1 VSGIRAR
8 TVSSRVAVGRT
19 HATHRAACFAAL
31 AALVATLALPVVA
44 HAQQT
49 RRTVRVWHAYDEAEA
64 RALGAVMR
72 AFEASSYG
80 RAYRVEALHVAFGAY
95 AAKLESAIPTGEGP
109 DLFIDAHER
118 IVSYVAR
125 GLVQP
130 LGGLGVRELVDFDTA
145 HLDALRVE
153 RALYGLPLALKCG
166 ALYVN
171 EALLPADPETLED
184 LAALRARLPPGAYPL
199 VFEAESAYWDASLL
213 HAYGG
218 RLLDAEGN
226 YAFTGPEAART
237 LAHLRRL
244 VDGGVV
250 PAEAS
255 GDLVKK
261 LFVSGRAAAVIGGPW
276 LAPDLPATMRWHVA
290 PLPRVRSAG
299 GAPLVPFV
307 TIEAALLAARA
318 RESEGARAFA
328 RFLAGPE
335 GASLRSRVARQVV
348 ASRTAAMAPAVAGDP
363 FLAAFR
369 RAAESGIPLPSH
381 PRMRA
386 TFEPAQRAI
395 RNYLRGGRD
404 ADDVLAE
411 GARRFAD
418 LVRPLPAE
426 RSPAPLVLAVS
437 LVLLLAVAFAVR
449 RARDPDFRVAV
460 RRSLP
465 AYAWVAHAVVV
476 VTLLVVAPL
485 VVGAGTSL
493 FAGAPGALHYV
504 GLANYV
510 DVLTARGGALL
521 GTGSFWVVL
530 LVTVLWTA
538 VNVALH
544 LLFGVGLALLL
555 DRPTLRLRGLY
566 RVLLVLPW
574 AVPSYVTALAWKGMF
589 HRQFGAVNAVITALG
604 GEPISWFARWS
615 TAFAANVATN
625 VWLGFPFMMVVTLGA
640 LAAIPQDLYEAAEVD
655 GATAAQRFRLVTW
668 PLLAPSLGPAIAMG
682 AVWTF
687 NMFNVVFLVSGGEP
701 DGGTE
706 ILVSEAYRWA
716 FTRSQQLGYAAA
728 YAVLIFGVLV
738 LGTRAL
744 GRLGGKEGAR

>member
-1 VSGIRAR
+1 MCSGRRVS
-8 TVSSRVAVGRT
+8 
-19 HATHRAACFAAL
+19 
-31 AALVATLALPVVA
+31 
-44 HAQQT
+44 AQQSVQT
-49 RRTVRVWHAYDEAEA
+49 LCVALYVCAWLIVGTATAYAQDARRTVRVWHAYDEAEA
-64 RALGAVMR
+64 RALREVVRRFERSPEGAR
-72 AFEASSYG
+72 
-80 RAYRVEALHVAFGAY
+80 YRVEVLHVAFGAY

-109 DLFIDAHER
+109 DVFIDAHER
-118 IVSYVAR
+118 IVTYVQR
-125 GLVQP
+125 HLVQP
-130 LGGLGVRELVDFDTA
+130 FGRLSARERFDFEVA
-145 HLDALRVE
+145 HLDALTVD
-153 RALYGLPLALKCG
+153 RALYGVPLALKCG

-171 EALLPADPETLED
+171 EALLSTDPRALED
-184 LAALRARLPPGAYPL
+184 LEALRARLPIGTYPL

-218 RLLDAEGN
+218 RLLDGAGH
-226 YAFTGPEAART
+226 YAFFGPAAERT
-237 LAHLRRL
+237 LLHLRRL
-244 VDGGVV
+244 VDRGVV

-261 LFVSGRAAAVIGGPW
+261 LFAGGRAATAIGGPW
-276 LAPDLPATMRWHVA
+276 LAPDLPRSLRWHVA
-290 PLPRVRSAG
+290 PLPSVRAAG
-299 GAPLVPFV
+299 GAPLTPFV
-307 TIEAALLAARA
+307 TIEAALIATHA
-318 RESEGARAFA
+318 REATGARAFA
-328 RFLAGPE
+328 RFLAAAP
-335 GASLRSRVARQVV
+335 AALVRARVARQVV
-348 ASRTAAMAPAVAGDP
+348 ASRTAALDPQIANDP

-369 RAAESGIPLPSH
+369 RSAERGIPLPTD
-381 PRMRA
+381 PLMRS

-395 RNYLRGGRD
+395 RNYLRGGRS
-404 ADDVLAE
+404 APEVLAQGE
-411 GARRFAD
+411 RRFAD
-418 LVRPLPAE
+418 LIRPLPAE
-426 RSPAPLVLAVS
+426 RSPAPL
-437 LVLLLAVAFAVR
+437 LLLLSLALLIAVAFSVR
-449 RARDPDFRVAV
+449 RARDPQFRAAV

-465 AYAWVAHAVVV
+465 AYAYVTHAAVAVG
-476 VTLLVVAPL
+476 LLVIAPL
-485 VVGAGTSL
+485 AVGALTSL
-493 FAGAPGALHYV
+493 FAGAPGNLHYV

-521 GTGSFWVVL
+521 GTGSFWLVL

-538 VNVALH
+538 LNVALH
-544 LLFGVGLALLL
+544 LALGVGLALLL
-555 DRPTLRLRGLY
+555 DRPKLRFRGLY

-615 TAFAANVATN
+615 TAFSANVATN

-655 GATAAQRFRLVTW
+655 GATAWQRFRLVTW

-701 DGGTE
+701 DGTTD

-716 FTRSQQLGYAAA
+716 FTRSQQVGYAAA
-728 YAVLIFGVLV
+728 YAVLIFGVLW

-744 GRLGGKEGAR
+744 GHVTSPDAKAGKA

>member
-1 VSGIRAR
+1 MTGSVRR
-8 TVSSRVAVGRT
+8 
-19 HATHRAACFAAL
+19 L
-31 AALVATLALPVVA
+31 AALSGLAALSLFAQLSVFSGDGAPVAK
-44 HAQQT
+44 AQDA

-64 RALGAVMR
+64 RALREVVR
-72 AFEASSYG
+72 DFERSPEG
-80 RAYRVEALHVAFGAY
+80 QPYRLEVLHVAFGAY

-109 DLFIDAHER
+109 DVFIDAHER
-118 IVSYVAR
+118 IVTYVER
-125 GLVQP
+125 HLVQP
-130 LGGLGVRELVDFDTA
+130 FGALSGRERFDFDAA
-145 HLDALRVE
+145 HLEALTVG

-171 EALLPADPETLED
+171 DALLPNDPATLEE
-184 LAALRARLPPGAYPL
+184 LEALRAHLPVGTYPL
-199 VFEAESAYWDASLL
+199 VFEAESAYWDAGLL

-218 RLLDAEGN
+218 RLLDSSGR
-226 YAFTGPEAART
+226 YAFFGPAAERT

-244 VDGGVV
+244 VDTAVV

-261 LFVSGRAAAVIGGPW
+261 LFAGGRAATAIGGPW
-276 LAPDLPATMRWHVA
+276 LAPDLPRSLHWHVA
-290 PLPRVRSAG
+290 PLPSVRAAS
-299 GAPLVPFV
+299 GAPLVPYV
-307 TIEAALLAARA
+307 TIEAALIATRA
-318 RESEGARAFA
+318 REIEGARAFA
-328 RFLAGPE
+328 RFLAGPK
-335 GASLRSRVARQVV
+335 GAAVRARVARQIV
-348 ASRTAAMAPAVAGDP
+348 ASRTAALDPELVRDP
-363 FLAAFR
+363 FLSAFR
-369 RAAESGIPLPSH
+369 RSAEHGLPLPTN
-381 PRMRA
+381 PRMRS

-395 RNYLRGGRD
+395 RNYLRGGRS
-404 ADDVLAE
+404 ARDVLE
-411 GARRFAD
+411 QGERRFDD

-426 RSPAPLVLAVS
+426 RSPAPALLVVS
-437 LVLLLAVAFAVR
+437 LGLLLAVAVAVR
-449 RARDPDFRVAV
+449 RARDPHFRLAV
-460 RRSLP
+460 KRSLP
-465 AYAWVAHAVVV
+465 AYAYVTHAVIAVG
-476 VTLLVVAPL
+476 LLVIAPL
-485 VVGAGTSL
+485 AVGAATSL
-493 FAGAPGALHYV
+493 FAGAPGNLHYV

-521 GTGSFWVVL
+521 GTGSFWLVL
-530 LVTVLWTA
+530 LVTILWTA

-544 LLFGVGLALLL
+544 LLLGVGLALLL
-555 DRPTLRLRGLY
+555 DRPTLRFRGIY

-589 HRQFGAVNAVITALG
+589 HRQFGAVNAMLSALG

-655 GATAAQRFRLVTW
+655 GATAWQRFRLVTW

-701 DGGTE
+701 DGTTD

-716 FTRSQQLGYAAA
+716 FTRSQQVGYAAA
-728 YAVLIFGVLV
+728 YAVLIFGVLWI
-738 LGTRAL
+738 GTRAL
-744 GRLGGKEGAR
+744 GRATAPDAAGTKS